1 MCFYCVFFQACL
13 QKKYHT
19 PVSVMCQIMCTDI
32 MYPGVKLWKRGANK
46 EERGVVGR
54 EVGGFKRK
62 ADTKA
67 RENREIQTCI
77 E

>member
-1 MCFYCVFFQACL
+1 
-13 QKKYHT
+13 
-19 PVSVMCQIMCTDI
+19 MCQIMCTDI